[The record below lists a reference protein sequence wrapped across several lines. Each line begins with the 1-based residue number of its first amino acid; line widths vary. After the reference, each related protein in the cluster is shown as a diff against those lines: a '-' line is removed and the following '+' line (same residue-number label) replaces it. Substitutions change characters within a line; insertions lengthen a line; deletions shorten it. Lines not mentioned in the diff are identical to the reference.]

1 MLEKKA
7 TLSRV
12 FWTLKSNRKW
22 IASQHVENGLQI
34 NIKRLAG
41 GGKTKWIISVFTC
54 PALYIMIIHSITWKY
69 HNYENTLFTVQ
80 LKLYL
85 YQVSTDTNTANSD
98 GTKWVGWRPLEPDFY
113 HCFSV
118 KRTTNRDFRSKIT
131 RLISHQYSIM
141 FGQSLIFKMHT
152 QARKKCILFR
162 KKGNENFLEGNINYR
177 WVKRRDESNWGH
189 THKPILKKTKSQKR
203 FLEYEDF
210 KATYRSFKQSFEP
223 GKFNCS
229 LPTVFTNDI
238 DDVACG

>member
-1 MLEKKA
+1 MLEKKD

-54 PALYIMIIHSITWKY
+54 HALYIMIIHSITWKY
-69 HNYENTLFTVQ
+69 HNYENILFTVQ

-85 YQVSTDTNTANSD
+85 YQVSIDTINEHYVRTWPNEMVQLASRGPWFLLNH
-98 GTKWVGWRPLEPDFY
+98 

-189 THKPILKKTKSQKR
+189 THKPILKKPNRKR
-203 FLEYEDF
+203 DF
-210 KATYRSFKQSFEP
+210 
-223 GKFNCS
+223 
-229 LPTVFTNDI
+229 
-238 DDVACG
+238 

>member
-22 IASQHVENGLQI
+22 IASQHVENGHQI

-41 GGKTKWIISVFTC
+41 GGKTKWIRSVFTC

-69 HNYENTLFTVQ
+69 HNYENILFTVQ

-85 YQVSTDTNTANSD
+85 YQISTDTITEHYVRTWPNEIVKLGSRGDWFLLNH
-98 GTKWVGWRPLEPDFY
+98 

-131 RLISHQYSIM
+131 RLISHKYSIM
-141 FGQSLIFKMHT
+141 FGQFLIFKMHT

-189 THKPILKKTKSQKR
+189 THKPILKKRIAKEISRVWR
-203 FLEYEDF
+203 FQGYL
-210 KATYRSFKQSFEP
+210 S
-223 GKFNCS
+223 
-229 LPTVFTNDI
+229 
-238 DDVACG
+238 